1 MQTMRL
7 AAVAAVGAGL
17 LYAINTKAVVVAVG
31 DGADRFRFGYDAP
44 VIVSHQLEPRV
55 GSVENRLTAIEHDL
69 ERSQRELRSA
79 RAALMI
85 ARYEMLESESSG
97 DWYLE

>member
-7 AAVAAVGAGL
+7 AALGAAGAVL
-17 LYAINTKAVVVAVG
+17 LYSINTKAVVVAIG
-31 DGADRFRFGYDAP
+31 EGADQIRLGANAP
-44 VIVSHQLEPRV
+44 TNQGHQLEPRLA
-55 GSVENRLTAIEHDL
+55 SVENRLKAIEHDL

-85 ARYEMLESESSG
+85 ARYEMLESDLPVVGS
-97 DWYLE
+97 LE